1 MTDREQF
8 TTKVE
13 PIMDRVMQ
21 DLRSRQA
28 EETRRFM
35 RSPAY
40 ILSGISGPDGGMAS
54 QAIALDSLR
63 VTGEWNS
70 KTAEDYVE
78 MVKAE
83 LRKEGITVTPQIE
96 EMMIEKMARDQ
107 VPQSSIDYI
116 LRKAAGNSIFGLPEE
131 ARKTPLQREIEERA
145 EEMYNP
151 TKVEKGIGWGLGAA
165 ADFATMGGL
174 GGGVVSGIKFVGADL
189 AINAVID
196 TVDASQRKDVP
207 KVIAPGHEEEWLA
220 MNGGKQEETEP
231 VQKEPAIQEQPPVEQ
246 MEPEPQAVPAS
257 EETAKKEV
265 AQAPVQETKETAP
278 EQQAVPEKSNTGGW
292 QGLLTGLGL
301 NGIGDI
307 GRNAGYILAML
318 PDILLGMFTGKTQS
332 LGIKDNLV
340 PIASIMAGLF
350 VKNPLLKMTLIGLG
364 GANLINKAGHE
375 QLAKR
380 DGVTADPVRQN
391 RYLQYED
398 QKMNPRIRD
407 AQIQGNTLIASIDG
421 IPVTVTLPDKVM
433 EAHAVG
439 ALPLGTLANA
449 VLEKCDRMQEVSEA
463 RDRFEEESR
472 SQTRGI
478 TQREQTIKTTVICQ
492 REHNQSRMLL
502 TAGGSSSRR
511 PSTEPPL
518 AASFSMRRARWPRD
532 SSSPPQGHPSPPS
545 MPSRSPSTA
554 TVADSRPICTPLFQR
569 PRSAETTCRQERKAF
584 LSYGTGGM
592 SSVTVPIRKGPSH
605 ARNTTPFPT
614 RRRRDTLPSV
624 TARSARFSISS
635 RRRFL
640 YPIKKPSRRP

>member
-96 EMMIEKMARDQ
+96 DMMIEKMARDQ
-107 VPQSSIDYI
+107 IPQSSIDYI
-116 LRKAAGNSIFGLPEE
+116 LRKAAGNSIFSLPEE

-174 GGGVVSGIKFVGADL
+174 GGGVVSGLKFVGADL

-340 PIASIMAGLF
+340 PIASIMAGPF

-380 DGVTADPVRQN
+380 DGVSAESVSQN

-478 TQREQTIKTTVICQ
+478 TQR
-492 REHNQSRMLL
+492 
-502 TAGGSSSRR
+502 
-511 PSTEPPL
+511 
-518 AASFSMRRARWPRD
+518 
-532 SSSPPQGHPSPPS
+532 
-545 MPSRSPSTA
+545 
-554 TVADSRPICTPLFQR
+554 
-569 PRSAETTCRQERKAF
+569 
-584 LSYGTGGM
+584 
-592 SSVTVPIRKGPSH
+592 
-605 ARNTTPFPT
+605 
-614 RRRRDTLPSV
+614 
-624 TARSARFSISS
+624 
-635 RRRFL
+635 
-640 YPIKKPSRRP
+640 

>member
-8 TTKVE
+8 STKVE

-28 EETRRFM
+28 AEVRRFM

-54 QAIALDSLR
+54 QAIALDSLK

-70 KTAEDYVE
+70 KTVEDYVE

-83 LRKEGITVTPQIE
+83 LRKEGITVTPQLE
-96 EMMIEKMARDQ
+96 EMMIDKMAREQ

-151 TKVEKGIGWGLGAA
+151 SKVEKGIGWGLGAA

-174 GGGVVSGIKFVGADL
+174 GGGVVSGLKFVGADL

-220 MNGGKQEETEP
+220 MNGGKQEESEP

-301 NGIGDI
+301 NGLGDI

-380 DGVTADPVRQN
+380 DGVSAESVSQN

-421 IPVTVTLPDKVM
+421 IPVTVTLPDKAM

-478 TQREQTIKTTVICQ
+478 TQR
-492 REHNQSRMLL
+492 
-502 TAGGSSSRR
+502 
-511 PSTEPPL
+511 
-518 AASFSMRRARWPRD
+518 
-532 SSSPPQGHPSPPS
+532 
-545 MPSRSPSTA
+545 
-554 TVADSRPICTPLFQR
+554 
-569 PRSAETTCRQERKAF
+569 
-584 LSYGTGGM
+584 
-592 SSVTVPIRKGPSH
+592 
-605 ARNTTPFPT
+605 
-614 RRRRDTLPSV
+614 
-624 TARSARFSISS
+624 
-635 RRRFL
+635 
-640 YPIKKPSRRP
+640 

>member
-70 KTAEDYVE
+70 KTVEDYVE

-83 LRKEGITVTPQIE
+83 LRKEGITVTPQLE

-116 LRKAAGNSIFGLPEE
+116 LRKAAGNSIFSLPEE

-151 TKVEKGIGWGLGAA
+151 SKVEKGIGWGLGAA

-174 GGGVVSGIKFVGADL
+174 GGGVVSGLKFVGADL

-196 TVDASQRKDVP
+196 TVDASQCKDVP

-246 MEPEPQAVPAS
+246 MEPEPQAIPAS

-380 DGVTADPVRQN
+380 DGVSAESVSQN

-478 TQREQTIKTTVICQ
+478 TQR
-492 REHNQSRMLL
+492 
-502 TAGGSSSRR
+502 
-511 PSTEPPL
+511 
-518 AASFSMRRARWPRD
+518 
-532 SSSPPQGHPSPPS
+532 
-545 MPSRSPSTA
+545 
-554 TVADSRPICTPLFQR
+554 
-569 PRSAETTCRQERKAF
+569 
-584 LSYGTGGM
+584 
-592 SSVTVPIRKGPSH
+592 
-605 ARNTTPFPT
+605 
-614 RRRRDTLPSV
+614 
-624 TARSARFSISS
+624 
-635 RRRFL
+635 
-640 YPIKKPSRRP
+640 

>member
-246 MEPEPQAVPAS
+246 MEPEPQSVPAS

-265 AQAPVQETKETAP
+265 AQAPVQETK
-278 EQQAVPEKSNTGGW
+278 
-292 QGLLTGLGL
+292 
-301 NGIGDI
+301 
-307 GRNAGYILAML
+307 
-318 PDILLGMFTGKTQS
+318 
-332 LGIKDNLV
+332 
-340 PIASIMAGLF
+340 
-350 VKNPLLKMTLIGLG
+350 
-364 GANLINKAGHE
+364 
-375 QLAKR
+375 
-380 DGVTADPVRQN
+380 
-391 RYLQYED
+391 
-398 QKMNPRIRD
+398 
-407 AQIQGNTLIASIDG
+407 
-421 IPVTVTLPDKVM
+421 
-433 EAHAVG
+433 
-439 ALPLGTLANA
+439 
-449 VLEKCDRMQEVSEA
+449 
-463 RDRFEEESR
+463 
-472 SQTRGI
+472 
-478 TQREQTIKTTVICQ
+478 
-492 REHNQSRMLL
+492 
-502 TAGGSSSRR
+502 
-511 PSTEPPL
+511 
-518 AASFSMRRARWPRD
+518 
-532 SSSPPQGHPSPPS
+532 
-545 MPSRSPSTA
+545 
-554 TVADSRPICTPLFQR
+554 
-569 PRSAETTCRQERKAF
+569 
-584 LSYGTGGM
+584 
-592 SSVTVPIRKGPSH
+592 
-605 ARNTTPFPT
+605 
-614 RRRRDTLPSV
+614 
-624 TARSARFSISS
+624 
-635 RRRFL
+635 
-640 YPIKKPSRRP
+640 

>member
-174 GGGVVSGIKFVGADL
+174 GGGVISGLKFVGADL

-231 VQKEPAIQEQPPVEQ
+231 VQKEPAIQEQPPVKQ

-380 DGVTADPVRQN
+380 DGVSAESDRQN

-421 IPVTVTLPDKVM
+421 IPVTVTLPEKVV

-472 SQTRGI
+472 TQTRGI
-478 TQREQTIKTTVICQ
+478 TQR
-492 REHNQSRMLL
+492 
-502 TAGGSSSRR
+502 
-511 PSTEPPL
+511 
-518 AASFSMRRARWPRD
+518 
-532 SSSPPQGHPSPPS
+532 
-545 MPSRSPSTA
+545 
-554 TVADSRPICTPLFQR
+554 
-569 PRSAETTCRQERKAF
+569 
-584 LSYGTGGM
+584 
-592 SSVTVPIRKGPSH
+592 
-605 ARNTTPFPT
+605 
-614 RRRRDTLPSV
+614 
-624 TARSARFSISS
+624 
-635 RRRFL
+635 
-640 YPIKKPSRRP
+640 

>member
-78 MVKAE
+78 MVKAK

-174 GGGVVSGIKFVGADL
+174 GGGVVSGLKFVGADL

-380 DGVTADPVRQN
+380 DGVSAESVSQN

-478 TQREQTIKTTVICQ
+478 TQR
-492 REHNQSRMLL
+492 
-502 TAGGSSSRR
+502 
-511 PSTEPPL
+511 
-518 AASFSMRRARWPRD
+518 
-532 SSSPPQGHPSPPS
+532 
-545 MPSRSPSTA
+545 
-554 TVADSRPICTPLFQR
+554 
-569 PRSAETTCRQERKAF
+569 
-584 LSYGTGGM
+584 
-592 SSVTVPIRKGPSH
+592 
-605 ARNTTPFPT
+605 
-614 RRRRDTLPSV
+614 
-624 TARSARFSISS
+624 
-635 RRRFL
+635 
-640 YPIKKPSRRP
+640 

>member
-63 VTGEWNS
+63 VTGDWNS

-96 EMMIEKMARDQ
+96 EMMIEKLARDQ

-165 ADFATMGGL
+165 ADFAAMGGL
-174 GGGVVSGIKFVGADL
+174 GGGVVSGLKFVGADL
-189 AINAVID
+189 AINTVID

-207 KVIAPGHEEEWLA
+207 KVIAPGYEEEWLA

-407 AQIQGNTLIASIDG
+407 AQIQGNNLIASIDG
-421 IPVTVTLPDKVM
+421 IPVTVTLPDKVV

-478 TQREQTIKTTVICQ
+478 TQR
-492 REHNQSRMLL
+492 
-502 TAGGSSSRR
+502 
-511 PSTEPPL
+511 
-518 AASFSMRRARWPRD
+518 
-532 SSSPPQGHPSPPS
+532 
-545 MPSRSPSTA
+545 
-554 TVADSRPICTPLFQR
+554 
-569 PRSAETTCRQERKAF
+569 
-584 LSYGTGGM
+584 
-592 SSVTVPIRKGPSH
+592 
-605 ARNTTPFPT
+605 
-614 RRRRDTLPSV
+614 
-624 TARSARFSISS
+624 
-635 RRRFL
+635 
-640 YPIKKPSRRP
+640 

>member
-70 KTAEDYVE
+70 KTVEDYVE

-116 LRKAAGNSIFGLPEE
+116 LRKAAGNSIFSLPEE

-174 GGGVVSGIKFVGADL
+174 GGGVVSGLKFVGADL

-220 MNGGKQEETEP
+220 MNGGKQEESEP

-380 DGVTADPVRQN
+380 DGVSAESVSQN

-478 TQREQTIKTTVICQ
+478 TQR
-492 REHNQSRMLL
+492 
-502 TAGGSSSRR
+502 
-511 PSTEPPL
+511 
-518 AASFSMRRARWPRD
+518 
-532 SSSPPQGHPSPPS
+532 
-545 MPSRSPSTA
+545 
-554 TVADSRPICTPLFQR
+554 
-569 PRSAETTCRQERKAF
+569 
-584 LSYGTGGM
+584 
-592 SSVTVPIRKGPSH
+592 
-605 ARNTTPFPT
+605 
-614 RRRRDTLPSV
+614 
-624 TARSARFSISS
+624 
-635 RRRFL
+635 
-640 YPIKKPSRRP
+640 

>member
-96 EMMIEKMARDQ
+96 EMMIEKLARDQ

-165 ADFATMGGL
+165 ADFAAMGGL
-174 GGGVVSGIKFVGADL
+174 GGGVVSGLKFVGADL
-189 AINAVID
+189 AINTVID

-207 KVIAPGHEEEWLA
+207 KVIAPGYEEEWLA

-398 QKMNPRIRD
+398 QKMNPRIRE
-407 AQIQGNTLIASIDG
+407 AQIKGNNLIASIDG
-421 IPVTVTLPDKVM
+421 IPVTVTLPDKVV

-478 TQREQTIKTTVICQ
+478 TQR
-492 REHNQSRMLL
+492 
-502 TAGGSSSRR
+502 
-511 PSTEPPL
+511 
-518 AASFSMRRARWPRD
+518 
-532 SSSPPQGHPSPPS
+532 
-545 MPSRSPSTA
+545 
-554 TVADSRPICTPLFQR
+554 
-569 PRSAETTCRQERKAF
+569 
-584 LSYGTGGM
+584 
-592 SSVTVPIRKGPSH
+592 
-605 ARNTTPFPT
+605 
-614 RRRRDTLPSV
+614 
-624 TARSARFSISS
+624 
-635 RRRFL
+635 
-640 YPIKKPSRRP
+640 

>member
-165 ADFATMGGL
+165 ADFASMGGL
-174 GGGVVSGIKFVGADL
+174 GGGVVSGLKFVGADL

-380 DGVTADPVRQN
+380 DGVSAESVSQN

-478 TQREQTIKTTVICQ
+478 TQR
-492 REHNQSRMLL
+492 
-502 TAGGSSSRR
+502 
-511 PSTEPPL
+511 
-518 AASFSMRRARWPRD
+518 
-532 SSSPPQGHPSPPS
+532 
-545 MPSRSPSTA
+545 
-554 TVADSRPICTPLFQR
+554 
-569 PRSAETTCRQERKAF
+569 
-584 LSYGTGGM
+584 
-592 SSVTVPIRKGPSH
+592 
-605 ARNTTPFPT
+605 
-614 RRRRDTLPSV
+614 
-624 TARSARFSISS
+624 
-635 RRRFL
+635 
-640 YPIKKPSRRP
+640 